1 MKELIKQDCLS
12 CVYLNRNG
20 TCGNKRSVMYNITTN
35 KKEAQLCSNRRY
47 YDREAF
53 KVYKKKRKIQSI
65 YDFE

>member
-1 MKELIKQDCLS
+1 MNKSVKDECIF

-35 KKEAQLCSNRRY
+35 KQEAQLCSNRRY

-65 YDFE
+65 DDYE

>member
-1 MKELIKQDCLS
+1 MNKSVKDECTF

-35 KKEAQLCSNRRY
+35 KQETQLCSNRRY

-53 KVYKKKRKIQSI
+53 RVYKKKRKIQSI
-65 YDFE
+65 YDYE

>member
-1 MKELIKQDCLS
+1 MNKSVKDECTF

-35 KKEAQLCSNRRY
+35 KQEAQLCSNRRY

-53 KVYKKKRKIQSI
+53 KKYKRKRKIQSI
-65 YDFE
+65 DDYE

>member
-1 MKELIKQDCLS
+1 MNKSVKDECTF

-20 TCGNKRSVMYNITTN
+20 TCDNRHSVMHNITTN
-35 KKEAQLCSNRRY
+35 KQEAQLCSNRRY

-65 YDFE
+65 YDYE

>member
-1 MKELIKQDCLS
+1 MKELIKEDCLS
-12 CVYLNRNG
+12 CVYLNVNG

-53 KVYKKKRKIQSI
+53 KKYKRKRKIQSI
-65 YDFE
+65 YDYE

>member
-1 MKELIKQDCLS
+1 MNKSVKDECTF

-47 YDREAF
+47 YNREAF
-53 KVYKKKRKIQSI
+53 KVYRKKRKMQSI
-65 YDFE
+65 YDYE